1 MANKIQTWW
10 DRIPFGSKL
19 TIVFVIVTALMNYTV
34 LSGQVEVNSQQAAD
48 NKKAI
53 DELKE
58 IKVSKSEYENIM
70 KELKDTNKKIDG
82 VDGRINNIFEN
93 YNLVKK

>member
-1 MANKIQTWW
+1 MTNKIQTWW
-10 DRIPFGSKL
+10 DSIPFGSKL
-19 TIVFVIVTALMNYTV
+19 TILFVVVTALMNYVV
-34 LSGQVEVNSQQAAD
+34 LSGQVEANSQRAAE

-70 KELKDTNKKIDG
+70 TELKDTNQKIDG
-82 VDGRINNIFEN
+82 VNSRINNIFEN